1 MSVSGNDQA
10 VLKSETIFFT
20 RTYDEALD
28 LVREARTY
36 LAGRGKEDVRNLPV
50 EANFGYAAESL
61 RLTTRLT
68 EGMAWLL
75 YQRALQEGEIT
86 LAEAQEEECHLQHL
100 EICLPEEAT
109 CDPAILPEGLQSL
122 LERSE
127 RLYQRL
133 LRLDQQ
139 GRDAFRR
146 ANP

>member
-68 EGMAWLL
+68 EGMSWLL
-75 YQRALQEGEIT
+75 YQRALQAGEIT
-86 LAEAQEEECHLQHL
+86 AAEAQKEECHLQHL
-100 EICLPEEAT
+100 EICLPEEPV

-122 LERSE
+122 LDRSE

-139 GRDAFRR
+139 GQAAYRR